1 MKAKKWFFCF
11 LTIALSLLFLCV
23 LLVVAIDPYFH
34 FHRPLNG
41 IGYRMGNQRYM
52 NDGIARNFEYNA
64 VITGT
69 SMCENFSTSQFD
81 TLFGVTSVKLPYAG
95 AGNLEIC
102 ESLER
107 TLEYQKDVKLVLC
120 PIDYASFFNAWN
132 AEGYNET
139 EYPSYLYDNSIWND
153 YRYIFNK
160 ETLLK
165 GVLPSIFYTV
175 KGEHGISMD
184 DYSVVEGAVGPE
196 VVLPSERPQKTS
208 IQQEY
213 TIDRESAVKENIEK
227 NCLKIVKEHPDI
239 QFLFFFPP
247 YSIAE
252 WEDYVARGTFEMT
265 MKAQMTIAAELLQYS
280 NVKLYGFLAEYEMIT
295 DLNNYLDAKHYT
307 KDISSRLLDWIA
319 EESHLLSLQNMIDYN
334 EDLISFYTNYNYDS
348 LYSN

>member
-11 LTIALSLLFLCV
+11 LTIAFSLLLLCG
-23 LLVVAIDPYFH
+23 LLVVVIDPYFH
-34 FHRPLNG
+34 FHRPLKG

-69 SMCENFSTSQFD
+69 SMCENFSTDQFD

-107 TLEYQKDVKLVLC
+107 TLEYQKDVQLVLC
-120 PIDYASFFNAWN
+120 PIDYASFFKAWN

-139 EYPSYLYDNSIWND
+139 EYPSYLYDNNIWND

-165 GVLPSIFYTV
+165 GILPSIFYTV

-184 DYSVVEGAVGPE
+184 AYSVMEGAVGPE
-196 VVLPSERPQKTS
+196 AVLPSIRPEKSDTK
-208 IQQEY
+208 QEY
-213 TIDRESAVKENIEK
+213 TTAQQNAVKENIEK
-227 NCLKIVKEHPDI
+227 NYLRIVKEHPDI
-239 QFLFFFPP
+239 QFIFFFPP

-252 WEDYVARGTFEMT
+252 WEDYVVRGTFEMT
-265 MKAQMTIAAELLQYS
+265 MKAQETIATELLVYD
-280 NVKLYGFLAEYEMIT
+280 NVKLYGFLEEYEMIT
-295 DLNNYLDAKHYT
+295 DLTNYLDAKHYT
-307 KDISSRLLDWIA
+307 RDISRRLLNWIA
-319 EESHLLSLQNMIDYN
+319 EGSHLLTPENMVDYN
-334 EDLISFYTNYNYDS
+334 EDLITFYTNYDFDS
-348 LYSN
+348 LYSK